1 MNVTYHACTG
11 TVNSEAGNNR
21 PTYGIE
27 MKRGGVTERIID
39 DIFTDAAEC
48 EAFAALCNRLELSA
62 IHFEEVVADVVQ
74 K

>member
-11 TVNSEAGNNR
+11 TVNCETGNAR
-21 PTYGIE
+21 TTYGIE
-27 MKRGGVTERIID
+27 MRRGGIAERIID

-48 EAFAALCNRLELSA
+48 EAFAALCNRLELSD

-74 K
+74 Q